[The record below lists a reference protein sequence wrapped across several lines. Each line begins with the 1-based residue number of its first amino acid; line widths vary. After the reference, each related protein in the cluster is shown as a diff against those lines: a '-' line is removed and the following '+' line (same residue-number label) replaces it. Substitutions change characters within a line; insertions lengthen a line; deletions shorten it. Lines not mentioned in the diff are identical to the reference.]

1 MHICDTR
8 LGSKL
13 IELELIHLQQCD
25 ECNSQHIMLME
36 LKQEANDMEL
46 MQPPEAVWNKLA
58 NSSIMNQKKKKDIWS
73 YVVGFA
79 ASTTFLAL
87 TWLMFNNYQLQQQ
100 LEQVLQ
106 VNQNLELQLVQDTMP
121 TFRQAQLL
129 LSVRKIEQ
137 ELVIAITPAEK
148 LVLLKKRQRLI
159 ADMIKGQ
166 NGAQNEFS
174 I

>member
-1 MHICDTR
+1 
-8 LGSKL
+8 
-13 IELELIHLQQCD
+13 
-25 ECNSQHIMLME
+25 
-36 LKQEANDMEL
+36 
-46 MQPPEAVWNKLA
+46 
-58 NSSIMNQKKKKDIWS
+58 MNQKKKKDIWS